1 MNYGKSLS
9 EQELKSI
16 ASVLGATESILSKA
30 NLKDLMIQEKL
41 HIVDDG
47 YRSNQYVYRLGLN
60 KRDWLYNCFAET
72 CNQEQSFDKVYR
84 FIEAAMNPIRY
95 AADSDRSKYFSLKE
109 ELNKVLL
116 LIGLFVDETSLD
128 S

>member
-41 HIVDDG
+41 HIVTF
-47 YRSNQYVYRLGLN
+47 L
-60 KRDWLYNCFAET
+60 CFTLT
-72 CNQEQSFDKVYR
+72 CLFLFFKLSQKESVKN
-84 FIEAAMNPIRY
+84 
-95 AADSDRSKYFSLKE
+95 SLQ
-109 ELNKVLL
+109 
-116 LIGLFVDETSLD
+116 
-128 S
+128 